1 MLDDKMRVY
10 KDRVFIPLAR
20 PLGHVSPNAITVLA
34 MLFGLAAAGFAARQ
48 MFLLAFALW
57 LANRVLDGLDGLM
70 ARLQDR
76 QTDFGGYLDIVADF
90 VVYAAVPIGI
100 MLGQPTVALGISLAL
115 LLGSFYVN
123 AASWMYLSAILEKR
137 NLGATVRGERTTV
150 TMPAGLI
157 GGTETILFFSAF
169 LILPG
174 IVQWLFLAMAAL
186 TMVGVLQRVRWARV
200 HLQLVSPH
208 EAVNAVNKVAV
219 GGGARPRHD
228 SEMAPQAER

>member
-1 MLDDKMRVY
+1 MLDDMMRVY
-10 KDRVFIPLAR
+10 KDRMFTPLAR
-20 PLGHVSPNAITVLA
+20 PLGHVSPNAITITA

-48 MFLLAFALW
+48 MFLIAFGLW

-100 MLGQPTVALGISLAL
+100 LLGQPSVALGISLAL

-137 NLGATVRGERTTV
+137 NHGVAVSGERTTV

-157 GGTETILFFSAF
+157 GGFETIIFYSAF
-169 LILPG
+169 LIWPG
-174 IVQWLFLAMAAL
+174 SAQWLFLAMAAL
-186 TMVGVLQRVRWARV
+186 TTMGVLQRIRWARR
-200 HLQLVSPH
+200 HLQPTSPPAAQKTAHESAVSRGYTADP
-208 EAVNAVNKVAV
+208 
-219 GGGARPRHD
+219 
-228 SEMAPQAER
+228 